1 MEQPWT
7 PRPKPDKADRLE
19 RRIEFAD
26 YATTRD
32 FLERLN
38 NLSEDIQRF
47 PDISFGRTYVN
58 LTVRPDSSDA
68 DALISPA
75 EEAFARQIDG
85 LLDSLSLG

>member
-1 MEQPWT
+1 MNQPWT
-7 PRPKPDKADRLE
+7 PRPKPEKAERLE

-38 NLSEDIQRF
+38 NLSEDTQCF

-58 LTVRPDSSDA
+58 LTVRPESTEPDS
-68 DALISPA
+68 LIGPD
-75 EEAFARQIDG
+75 EEAFASQIDG
-85 LLDSLSLG
+85 LLDGLALG